1 MSLPPC
7 FDPHH
12 THTHRAPTM
21 STTTTTR
28 LTVATYRGIDL
39 GWVPCGR
46 PRTKP
51 EAARLLALVDRIR
64 PDYLN
69 KTRPAAR

>member
-1 MSLPPC
+1 M
-7 FDPHH
+7 
-12 THTHRAPTM
+12 TTA
-21 STTTTTR
+21 TTTTR
-28 LTVATYRGIDL
+28 LTVVTYRGIDL